1 MLSELWYFLPPGLPP
16 SFSSSLF
23 LISHPFSYLRPY
35 VSPFVSPSLVISLL
49 PNNPPS
55 LLHSLSP
62 CIPLQWY
69 RKTYAMLSLRS
80 KPPLSLHNHISL
92 YLYFSL
98 SLSFSLCREPLT
110 LPDYLDALTTVRA
123 VLSALYV
130 LLLEHCTHP
139 DLRGMGSEY
148 GSSADNQLSNRFVRT
163 VQRKSQSCLFLKSFG
178 LYYILWIFHINTV
191 QYIRH
196 VLDFFLLLQLR
207 ELFYSNLSPLLSSL
221 ISSPLL
227 SLPCP
232 CYFSLCSIF
241 ALLVPFRHPFL
252 SFSYALFSSPSLFS
266 LLSIL
271 FFIFFLTHL
280 FYLYHLPSFISSI
293 FPLLSH
299 LI

>member
-98 SLSFSLCREPLT
+98 SLSFSLFLSLQRASDAAWLSWRSNYRTCRFKRP
-110 LPDYLDALTTVRA
+110 VRTA
-123 VLSALYV
+123 PRALY
-130 LLLEHCTHP
+130 TP
-139 DLRGMGSEY
+139 WSSRY
-148 GSSADNQLSNRFVRT
+148 GEWVRK
-163 VQRKSQSCLFLKSFG
+163 QCRQSTL
-178 LYYILWIFHINTV
+178 
-191 QYIRH
+191 
-196 VLDFFLLLQLR
+196 
-207 ELFYSNLSPLLSSL
+207 
-221 ISSPLL
+221 
-227 SLPCP
+227 
-232 CYFSLCSIF
+232 
-241 ALLVPFRHPFL
+241 
-252 SFSYALFSSPSLFS
+252 
-266 LLSIL
+266 
-271 FFIFFLTHL
+271 
-280 FYLYHLPSFISSI
+280 
-293 FPLLSH
+293 
-299 LI
+299 